1 MARVKID
8 ETILED
14 AVLTM
19 SGGMPHNNMPP
30 YIAIYMWRRTA

>member
-14 AVLTM
+14 VTLTM
-19 SGGMPHNNMPP
+19 SGGRLCLRVILSLIH
-30 YIAIYMWRRTA
+30 I